1 MTCRQRVAWW
11 RWDVEWVFSLPLVA
25 VAPVE
30 WRWASVMRAKVAAL
44 SARQAA
50 EVARAGA
57 VGGAG
62 G

>member
-1 MTCRQRVAWW
+1 
-11 RWDVEWVFSLPLVA
+11 VFSLPLVA